1 MTKSDLQNLL
11 KEFGIRSD
19 ALADKVYV
27 RLEEAKAEL
36 DTETRR
42 QVRQFWIGVSVVTF
56 AVGVFVGHLFW

>member
-1 MTKSDLQNLL
+1 MTQQELENQL
-11 KEFGIRSD
+11 KAFGSKGKEI
-19 ALADKVYV
+19 AAEIYDK
-27 RLEEAKAEL
+27 LEQEKAEL

>member
-11 KEFGIRSD
+11 KKFGIRSEE
-19 ALADKVYV
+19 LADKVYAK
-27 RLEEAKAEL
+27 LEEEKAEL